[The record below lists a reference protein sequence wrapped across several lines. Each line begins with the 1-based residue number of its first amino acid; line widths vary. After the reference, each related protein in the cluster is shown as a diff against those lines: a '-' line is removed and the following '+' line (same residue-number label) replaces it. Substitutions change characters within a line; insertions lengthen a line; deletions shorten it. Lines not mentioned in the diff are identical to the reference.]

1 MTIPADHGEPT
12 PAPAGGD
19 GGGGPAVVVPRCDG
33 PLLVEGPVV
42 LTAPDGSTTV
52 HDRLFL
58 CRCGHSGDKPL
69 CDGTHKRIGFSAP
82 GRPPTS
88 RRRGQASG
96 PGQAVAAD
104 QPSSDDQ
111 PG

>member
-1 MTIPADHGEPT
+1 MTAAADHGEPIPAT
-12 PAPAGGD
+12 PGGD
-19 GGGGPAVVVPRCDG
+19 DGVRPAVVVPRCDG
-33 PLLVEGPVV
+33 PLMVEGPVV

-82 GRPPTS
+82 GRPAAS
-88 RRRGQASG
+88 RRSGPASG
-96 PGQAVAAD
+96 PGQPVAAD